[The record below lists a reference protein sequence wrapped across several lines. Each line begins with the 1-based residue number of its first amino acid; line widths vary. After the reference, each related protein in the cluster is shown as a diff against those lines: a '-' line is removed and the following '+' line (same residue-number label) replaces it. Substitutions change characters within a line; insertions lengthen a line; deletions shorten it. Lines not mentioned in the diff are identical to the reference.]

1 MFDMDLI
8 EIATIAIGVT
18 IGVFSGLMLF
28 AWEIDLKK
36 AVQVW
41 LQERA
46 EVRMALH
53 AIEKYEERQNDAEY
67 QGLNSALGDPE
78 WDQAEQIDVA
88 RAYRTIEALGRSV
101 RRGVEGAEIKRRA
114 RGSIKADGGLE

>member
-1 MFDMDLI
+1 MLDMDLI
-8 EIATIAIGVT
+8 EIATIT

-28 AWEIDLKK
+28 AWEIGLKK

-46 EVRMALH
+46 EVRIALH
-53 AIEKYEERQNDAEY
+53 TIEKYEERQNDAEY
-67 QGLNSALGDPE
+67 QRLNNALGDPE
-78 WDQAEQIDVA
+78 WDETEQIDVA
-88 RAYRTIEALGRSV
+88 RAYRTIEVLGGSV

-114 RGSIKADGGLE
+114 RGGIEAGGGLE